1 MLLVLADLWGMGHI
15 NHQLIKYNLN
25 HSHGG
30 SIRQLRK
37 GRQFRPLS
45 TRKPHHVVFKA
56 DKVAL
61 KLNFRSP
68 RTYKLIKRIINRYA
82 KRFFIKVEQCS
93 VNFDHIHLNIRVP
106 RRAMSHHF
114 LRVVAGQ
121 IAQEYQKANLVREV
135 TDTPGKEKKFMKVWK
150 FRPFTRVVHGWRAY
164 LTVRNYIQLNEKEA
178 TGVIPYQKERLRGLS
193 VNHWQQ
199 LWSS

>member
-1 MLLVLADLWGMGHI
+1 MGHTQK
-15 NHQLIKYNLN
+15 NYSFEKYNLN

-30 SIRQLRK
+30 SLRHLRK
-37 GRQFRPLS
+37 GRKFRPLS

-56 DKVAL
+56 DKNAL

-68 RTYKLIKRIINRYA
+68 RTYKLVKRIIDRYA
-82 KRFFIKVEQCS
+82 KKFFIRIEQCS
-93 VNFDHIHLNIRVP
+93 VNFDHIHLSIRIP
-106 RRAMSHHF
+106 RRAMSHNF

-121 IAQEYQKANLVREV
+121 IAQEYQKALLVREV
-135 TDTPGKEKKFMKVWK
+135 TDTLSKKKKFMKVWK

-164 LTVRNYIQLNEKEA
+164 QIVRNYIQLNEKEV
-178 TGVIPYQKERLRGLS
+178 TGVIPYQKQRLRGLS
-193 VNHWQQ
+193 MAHWQL